1 MDDITASKSPIVNLD
16 DNNCESELPFA
27 IVIKKPS
34 TASVIPTVCILLS
47 LSPKKSLARNK
58 TVMVSSGP
66 ASKPSF
72 EAPILLTESYQ
83 VKIPITK
90 NIEAGTKRLHD
101 LKTVILLLFFLAE
114 NNREKDNSAAPAT
127 GILIAVMAK
136 VGMLRDEWNN
146 SAIIDSKERIAAC
159 INTTDDLSNKLL

>member
-1 MDDITASKSPIVNLD
+1 MDDIIASKSPIVNLD

-34 TASVIPTVCILLS
+34 TANVIPRVCILLS

-66 ASKPSF
+66 AIKPSF

-83 VKIPITK
+83 VKMPIAK
-90 NIEAGTKRLHD
+90 NTEAGIKMLHD
-101 LKTVILLLFFLAE
+101 LKTVILLLFFAE
-114 NNREKDNSAAPAT
+114 NNRQKDNSVAPAI